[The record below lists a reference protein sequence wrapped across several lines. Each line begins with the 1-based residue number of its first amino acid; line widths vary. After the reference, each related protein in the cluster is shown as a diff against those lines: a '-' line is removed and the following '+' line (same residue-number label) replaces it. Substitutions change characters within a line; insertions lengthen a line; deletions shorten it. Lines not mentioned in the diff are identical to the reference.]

1 MMQQSMHDAIH
12 KNVKLRRLID
22 LLQIWYQVCAVRCRC
37 TSLCIVVVSHCLSS
51 FVIVTKGPP
60 SLRTAKKTSDV
71 W

>member
-22 LLQIWYQVCAVRCRC
+22 VHITNMVTSSRCLLLLYFA
-37 TSLCIVVVSHCLSS
+37 VVSHCLSS
-51 FVIVTKGPP
+51 FVIVTKEPL